1 MIIAVTTRLFIPE
14 KRDGIGTFTKEVF
27 QYLSHQY
34 PQHHFHFIFDRKPSP
49 SITFNSNVTVHVLPP
64 PTRHY
69 SLTWFWYNFPVAL
82 LLRKIKADVFI
93 SPDSVLPIFIKTP
106 SVPVLHDL
114 AFEVRKQDLPFLV
127 RTYLQRTHR
136 GAAKRAARV
145 ATVSANSKNDIVKL
159 YGVLPDKVDIIYSGI
174 SSHFSPLSEEEQNEV
189 RKKYTHNEPF
199 FIFVGTVLPR
209 KNLLNLLKAFDIFKK
224 ENLLPF
230 KLVVVG
236 NVWLWDDQLKSV
248 YDSMQFKKDVVLT
261 GRISDEEVAK
271 LYASSHAVTY
281 VSHYEGFGLPVLEA
295 FNSGVPLITS
305 NTSCLPEIAGDAALF
320 ANPADAISIASCMT
334 QLVKDEML
342 RADLIKKGEIRKNKF
357 TWQDTAELL
366 WQSILKVKEE
376 KGA

>member
-34 PQHHFHFIFDRKPSP
+34 PQHQFHFIFDRAPSP
-49 SITFNSNVTVHVLPP
+49 SINFAPNVTVHVVGP

-69 SLTWFWYNFPVAL
+69 SLNWFWYNVPVAL
-82 LLRKIKADVFI
+82 LLKKIKADVFI
-93 SPDSVLPIFIKTP
+93 SPDSVLPIFSSTP
-106 SVPVLHDL
+106 SISVLHDL
-114 AFEVRKQDLPFLV
+114 AFEVRPQDLPFLV
-127 RTYLQRTHR
+127 RTYLKKTHR

-145 ATVSANSKNDIVKL
+145 ATVSTNSKNDIVKI
-159 YGVLPDKVDIIYSGI
+159 YNVAPENVDIIYSGI
-174 SSHFSPLSEEEQNEV
+174 SNHFSPLSLEKQIEV
-189 RKKYTHNEPF
+189 RKKYTAGEPF

-209 KNLLNLLKAFDIFKK
+209 KNLLNLLKAFDLFKK
-224 ENLLPF
+224 ENREPF

-236 NVWLWDDQLKSV
+236 NVWLWDEELKAV
-248 YDSMQFKKDVVLT
+248 YENMQFKSDVVLT
-261 GRISDEEVAK
+261 GRIADDEVAQ
-271 LYASSHAVTY
+271 LYASAFAVTY

-320 ANPADAISIASCMT
+320 ANPADPKSIAACMT
-334 QLVKDEML
+334 QLFKDKAL
-342 RADLIKKGEIRKNKF
+342 HNDLIKKGEARKNKF
-357 TWQDTAELL
+357 TWQETAELL
-366 WQSILKVKEE
+366 WNCVLKINNN